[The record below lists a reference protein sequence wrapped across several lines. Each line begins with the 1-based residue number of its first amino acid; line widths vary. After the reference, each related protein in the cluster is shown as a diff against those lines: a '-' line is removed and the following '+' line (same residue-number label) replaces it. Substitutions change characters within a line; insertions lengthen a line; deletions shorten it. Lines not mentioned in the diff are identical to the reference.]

1 MDVVGMRGGR
11 GGEVAAAVFS
21 ALAEEAR
28 RRGWKGGAAAV
39 SMGTTHVG
47 WGIECG

>member
-28 RRGWKGGAAAV
+28 RREWKGGSGGFDGNDACG
-39 SMGTTHVG
+39 MGD
-47 WGIECG
+47 